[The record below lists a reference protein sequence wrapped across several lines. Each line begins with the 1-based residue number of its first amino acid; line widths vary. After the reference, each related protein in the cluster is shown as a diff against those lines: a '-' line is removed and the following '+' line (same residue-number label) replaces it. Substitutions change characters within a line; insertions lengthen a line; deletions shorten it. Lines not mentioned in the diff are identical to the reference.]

1 LFDEP
6 RAVLIT
12 AGFTG
17 RKENPHDLPIAKK
30 LASAGAGRS
39 QLILTGR
46 RVEV

>member
-6 RAVLIT
+6 CAVLIT

-30 LASAGAGRS
+30 LASAGVGRN

-46 RVEV
+46 PAEV